1 MGSPPIRRRSGFTL
15 IELLVVIAIIAILI
29 GLLVPAVQKVRE
41 AAARSQCQNN
51 LKQIGLALHNYH
63 GVFKKFPP
71 GWVGNGKPPN
81 LSYGWPTFILP
92 YMEQNNLYKSI
103 SPDTTPL
110 GTVFKTNLASLQ
122 LPVSTFICPSD
133 PSGTQGDLNDN
144 RPFTKAV
151 PGQTVYIAKSNYAGN
166 GGDYTSSPGCGPG
179 IFAQDSKVRIVDI
192 TDGTSN
198 TLLVGERD
206 SGDIVDG
213 KVRGRYA
220 ALIAGMST
228 ATGENASA
236 GTSALVAWTYY
247 QPMTGK
253 GYTVGDMPANCFGS
267 AHTGSINFVL
277 CDGSVRSITPD
288 VPWGD
293 TGGKNPAAA
302 QVFNMLGGARD
313 GLVISGDF

>member
-71 GWVGNGKPPN
+71 GWVGTGAAPN
-81 LSYGWPTFILP
+81 LSYGWPTFTLP
-92 YMEQNNLYKSI
+92 YLEQNNLYKSI
-103 SPDTTPL
+103 GPDTTPL

-133 PSGTQGDLNDN
+133 SSGTQGDLNDN

-151 PGQTVYIAKSNYAGN
+151 PGQTVYIAKSNYPGN
-166 GGDYTSSPGCGPG
+166 AGDYTGNLGCGTG
-179 IFAQDSKVRIVDI
+179 IFYQDSKTRITDI

-206 SGDIVDG
+206 SGDILNG
-213 KVRGRYA
+213 TVRGRYS

-228 ATGENASA
+228 AAGENGNA
-236 GTSALVAWTYY
+236 GTNALVGWTYF
-247 QPMTGK
+247 QPMTGVNGTLK
-253 GYTVGDMPANCFGS
+253 TPASCFGS
-267 AHTGSINFVL
+267 THTGGMNMLL
-277 CDGSVRSITPD
+277 CDGSVRFISLD

-293 TGGKNPAAA
+293 VSTANTAP
-302 QVFNMLGGARD
+302 QLFNILGGARD
-313 GLVISGDF
+313 GRVLSGDF